1 MNPARSAGITG
12 QSSGLVM
19 WMTVHGDE
27 RAERMTELTCVK
39 LVIDAQAAGFP
50 PVASWRA
57 TTSVPSADQCRL
69 SGGLAQFSHE
79 VLRKATHN
87 AVTLCRDHFDTVR
100 AEFGDRH
107 ALGTIKGG
115 DMRCYGADIQF
126 GA

>member
-27 RAERMTELTCVK
+27 RAERMTDLTCVK

-50 PVASWRA
+50 PVAWWRA
-57 TTSVPSADQCRL
+57 TTSVPSADQYRH
-69 SGGLAQFSHE
+69 SGGLARFSHE
-79 VLRKATHN
+79 VLQKATHN
-87 AVTLCRDHFDTVR
+87 AIALCRDHSGAVR

-115 DMRCYGADIQF
+115 DVRYYGADIQL
-126 GA
+126 GS